1 MLFNVC
7 GSQGPEIFCL
17 ETRKLWKPPHPFSSD
32 TNVNGAGSVCNQ
44 KSSKFFVSSREES
57 ITGHMCVNGI
67 Y

>member
-1 MLFNVC
+1 MPFNVC
-7 GSQGPEIFCL
+7 GSQGPEIFAW
-17 ETRKLWKPPHPFSSD
+17 KLGSCGSPLIHSP
-32 TNVNGAGSVCNQ
+32 VNGAGSVCNQ